1 MNGQLPEIPDL
12 PAELMTLV
20 AQIPSGTVTT
30 YGDLAAAL
38 GDRSAARWVG
48 EFLRHHPHP
57 ASCACHRVVRHTGEP
72 GLYVTGDESEKSRRL
87 EDEGVHLRSG
97 RVDLNQH
104 RFTAFTG
111 SPPLAPLLEF
121 QHRLP
126 DRTRLQPFEGLPE
139 LVGGVDLA
147 YRNPQTAVAS
157 CAVIDSATGK
167 LVWSHTITAPVPFPY
182 ISGLLTY
189 RELPPL
195 LALLEEVAAAGQLPP
210 LLLVDGNGTLHP
222 RRAGIAVATGVVSN
236 HPTIGIGKSLLCG
249 QVDLSRVTPTEP
261 QPVLLEGEPVGLAMQ
276 AKAGSKPVFISP
288 GHRTDLATAGTIV
301 SQLFHGH
308 RVPEPIY
315 HADRLCR
322 QTARHG

>member
-1 MNGQLPEIPDL
+1 MNGQLPDIPDL
-12 PAELMTLV
+12 PAELMALV
-20 AQIPSGTVTT
+20 AQIPPGMVTT

-38 GDRSAARWVG
+38 GDRSAARWAG
-48 EFLRHHPHP
+48 EHLRHHPHP

-72 GLYVTGDESEKSRRL
+72 GLYVTGDESEKVRL
-87 EDEGVHLRSG
+87 LEGEGIRLSSG
-97 RVDLNQH
+97 RVDLKRH
-104 RFTAFTG
+104 RFTAFSG
-111 SPPLAPLLEF
+111 SPPLAPLLDF
-121 QHRLP
+121 QHSLP
-126 DRTRLQPFEGLPE
+126 GRTKLEPFSDLPE

-157 CAVIDSATGK
+157 CAVIHSATGE
-167 LVWSHTITAPVPFPY
+167 LVWSHTITAPVRFPY

-195 LALLEEVAAAGQLPP
+195 LALLEEVQAAGQLPP

-249 QVDLSRVTPTEP
+249 QVDLSRVTPETP
-261 QPVLLEGEPVGLAMQ
+261 QPVLLEEEPVGLAMK

-288 GHRTDLATAGTIV
+288 GHRTDLATAGNIV

-322 QTARHG
+322 KAARNG